1 MVKAFKEGNRK
12 NDGSQSLSFSTP
24 KETNPDM
31 YPTIYKTWLMFTIYI
46 SEHVKAW
53 GVKHILK

>member
-1 MVKAFKEGNRK
+1 MMEV
-12 NDGSQSLSFSTP
+12 SLSPSLGQ
-24 KETNPDM
+24 ETNPDM
-31 YPTIYKTWLMFTIYI
+31 YATIYKTWLMFTIYI